1 MNILYCGDKNIGDG
15 VLLSVLSLTKHVQ
28 EPLHIYILTMRY
40 AAGDKTYECLPRS
53 FADALDRRVKAQNA
67 DSTVTW
73 IDASMLFAAQPPTAN
88 LGTRFTPCCMLRLYA
103 DQIAALP
110 DRILYLDNDVL
121 CRADITDFYA
131 QDMDGCELCGV
142 LDHYGKWFFQKNL
155 CKFDYLNSGVLL
167 LNLAEIRKT
176 GLFARCR
183 DRCATKQM
191 FMPDQSA
198 LNKLAA
204 RKKTAPRRYNE
215 QRKLQKDTVLQH
227 FTTSFRFL
235 PWFHAVS
242 VKPWQIDRM
251 HGVLKLHEYD
261 GLLSEYLSLKAAYEK
276 GDHHG

>member
-15 VLLSVLSLTKHVQ
+15 VLLSALSLTKHVH

-40 AAGDKTYECLPRS
+40 ETAEKTYEPLPRS
-53 FADALDRRVKAQNA
+53 LAEFLDRRVKAQNA
-67 DSTVTW
+67 ESTVTW
-73 IDASMLFAAQPPTAN
+73 MDASALFAAQPPTAN

-103 DQIAALP
+103 DRIGALP

-131 QDMDGCELCGV
+131 QDMEGYEVCGV
-142 LDHYGKWFFQKNL
+142 LDHYGKWFFKRNPL
-155 CKFDYLNSGVLL
+155 KFDYLNSGVLL

-176 GLFARCR
+176 GLFAKCR
-183 DRCATKQM
+183 ERCAAKEM

-198 LNKLAA
+198 LNKLAVNK
-204 RKKTAPRRYNE
+204 RIAPRRYNE
-215 QRKLQKDTVLQH
+215 QRKLQSDTVLQH

-251 HGVLKLHEYD
+251 HNVLKLHEYD
-261 GLLSEYLSLKAAYEK
+261 ELLSEYLSLKADYAK
-276 GDHHG
+276 GDNYE

>member
-15 VLLSVLSLTKHVQ
+15 VMLSVLSLTKYVN
-28 EPLHIYILTMRY
+28 EPLHIYILTMGY
-40 AAGDKTYECLPRS
+40 AAAEKTYEPLPRS
-53 FADALDRRVKAQNA
+53 LADFLDRRVKMQNA
-67 DSTVTW
+67 ESSVTW
-73 IDASMLFAAQPPTAN
+73 IDAGALFAAEPPTAN

-103 DQIAALP
+103 DQIDALP

-121 CRADITDFYA
+121 CRADIADLYA

-142 LDHYGKWFFQKNL
+142 LDHYGKWFFKRNPL
-155 CKFDYLNSGVLL
+155 RLDYLNSGVLL

-176 GLFARCR
+176 GLFAKCR
-183 DRCATKQM
+183 ERCAAKKM

-198 LNKLAA
+198 LNKLAVNK
-204 RKKTAPRRYNE
+204 RIAPRRYNE
-215 QRKLQKDTVLQH
+215 QRKLQKDTALQH

-251 HGVLKLHEYD
+251 HKVLKLYEYD
-261 GLLSEYLSLKAAYEK
+261 ELLSEYLSLKADYAK
-276 GDHHG
+276 GDDHG